1 MYDLVLIHT
10 PSVMDFREG
19 GMIFG
24 PISDVI
30 PSNQI
35 FEMYP
40 IGFLSILSYL
50 RKRGFKVKILNLA
63 YRMLTERK
71 FNPEKRLRKI
81 DADLFGI
88 DFHWLVHA
96 NGVMRVSSILKE
108 QEKNVLLGG
117 LSSSYYHREIMELWD
132 VDFVLRGDTTEPL
145 IQLLLENKEDERKL
159 GEIPNLSYR
168 INGKTRVNPLSF
180 VPGEIDEYYIDFKEV
195 FKSALFRIKDYM
207 PYRSKNFVGATLTM
221 KGCEYNCISCGGS
234 KFSYSLICNRKCPVL
249 KSPEVILREI
259 ESFSILKAPIFL
271 IGDLQIGGRKRWKR
285 LFSLMR
291 EEGVEIPVIIEVF
304 YPPGEEFLREASSC
318 SPEVYIQISP
328 ESQDQ
333 EVRKFQGRG
342 YSNNSLERFLKKASK
357 LPFRRIDLY
366 FMIGLAKQDFFSAMG
381 IPKYAGRIMEE
392 FNKKDDSKKVDCFLA
407 PLAPYVDPGSLAFE
421 KGMGYKIL
429 WKDLRRYCY
438 ALKQYSWKYSLNY
451 EAKMSRDEIVRA
463 TYDGAELLIREKIK
477 MNLIP
482 EDSGIE
488 LIERIRKSKELMN
501 EIDSLIEKGIE
512 PEVPFS
518 DFEPEISLKEELTPP
533 SSLSIIRGLMRWR
546 F

>member
-1 MYDLVLIHT
+1 
-10 PSVMDFREG
+10 MDFREG

-50 RKRGFKVKILNLA
+50 RKRGFKVRILNLA

-108 QEKNVLLGG
+108 Q
-117 LSSSYYHREIMELWD
+117 D
-132 VDFVLRGDTTEPL
+132 
-145 IQLLLENKEDERKL
+145 
-159 GEIPNLSYR
+159 
-168 INGKTRVNPLSF
+168 
-180 VPGEIDEYYIDFKEV
+180 YIDFKEV

-333 EVRKFQGRG
+333 EVRIHDWIGKTG
-342 YSNNSLERFLKKASK
+342 FLLS
-357 LPFRRIDLY
+357 Y
-366 FMIGLAKQDFFSAMG
+366 G
-381 IPKYAGRIMEE
+381 
-392 FNKKDDSKKVDCFLA
+392 DSKVCWENH
-407 PLAPYVDPGSLAFE
+407 G
-421 KGMGYKIL
+421 
-429 WKDLRRYCY
+429 
-438 ALKQYSWKYSLNY
+438 
-451 EAKMSRDEIVRA
+451 
-463 TYDGAELLIREKIK
+463 
-477 MNLIP
+477 
-482 EDSGIE
+482 GIQQE
-488 LIERIRKSKELMN
+488 
-501 EIDSLIEKGIE
+501 G
-512 PEVPFS
+512 
-518 DFEPEISLKEELTPP
+518 
-533 SSLSIIRGLMRWR
+533 
-546 F
+546 